1 MMVMY
6 ALGIWLLGGL
16 LEGMWY
22 VQFAIL
28 LLSTYLM
35 VELNNT
41 NALLHM
47 YSRMVSCTFLALSS
61 MAVFLF
67 PSIDA
72 AVCTL
77 CLIMFCTI
85 IFHTYQDKASPG
97 LTYYAFLC
105 LGIASLVFIQIV
117 FFVPFLWLMMAFS
130 LMAFS
135 GKMLWASLLGLITP
149 YWFTVGIAAY
159 LDKMNLMAAHFL
171 SIASFHQIADYTCLD
186 KTQLVTFVFLL
197 MIAMMSIGHY
207 MWKRRLDR
215 IRTRMIYHFFI
226 SLDLLIILFI
236 VLQPQ
241 HFSIL
246 FAMMIVCTSPLIA
259 HFIAHTHSRLSN
271 ITFYVILGI
280 TIILTALNLWTY
292 SSIF

>member
-1 MMVMY
+1 MVMY
-6 ALGIWLLGGL
+6 AAGIWLLGGL

-22 VQFAIL
+22 AQFAML

-67 PSIDA
+67 PSIGV

-105 LGIASLVFIQIV
+105 LGIASLVFVKIV
-117 FFVPFLWLMMAFS
+117 YFVPFLWLMMAFS

-135 GKMLWASLLGLITP
+135 PKMLWASLLGLITP

-159 LDKMNLMAAHFL
+159 LGKMDWMVSHFA
-171 SIASFHQIADYTCLD
+171 SIASFHPVFDYASLSRP
-186 KTQLVTFVFLL
+186 QLLSFMFVVL
-197 MIAMMSIGHY
+197 IAMLSIGHY

-226 SLDLLIILFI
+226 TLDLLIILFI

-241 HFSIL
+241 HFSCL

-259 HFIAHTHSRLSN
+259 HFIAHTNSRLSN
-271 ITFYVILGI
+271 VVFYIIL
-280 TIILTALNLWTY
+280 TVTLLLTALNLWTY
-292 SSIF
+292 SLNS